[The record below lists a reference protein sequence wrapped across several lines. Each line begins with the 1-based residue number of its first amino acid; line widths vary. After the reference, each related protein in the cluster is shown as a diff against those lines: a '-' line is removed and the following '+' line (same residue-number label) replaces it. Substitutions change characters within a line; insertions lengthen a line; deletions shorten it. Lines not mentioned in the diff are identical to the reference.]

1 MKRRLIL
8 LWLFVFALI
17 TVNAQREPKP
27 ISDQYIVVLKE
38 SYAKPVIKEGKKN
51 DNREQKAASNKEARD
66 QNIAKVKA
74 VQKGKN
80 IKESSVV
87 SEFADVLVGFTAKLT
102 GTEKKTLESD
112 PGVDYVAQDYSVTLE
127 PIKDEPNP
135 SDVGAN
141 LNQKIFETNSKEIHT
156 GPYWN
161 PIDNTFVKNDAEVFA
176 QTVTCTVT
184 RAGGS
189 VDGSAKTTWIWI
201 LDTGIDLTHPD
212 LNVQTNATF
221 AKSFIAGQTVQDGNS
236 HGTHCAGIAAAK
248 NNTIGVVG
256 VSAGAKVVPVKVL
269 SNAGTGSF
277 SGILSG
283 INHVAIYDIPGD
295 VVSMSIGGYPVG
307 NCENYYP
314 ALRDAI
320 RNLGL
325 AGTHVVMAAG
335 NDYNCNGSP
344 SNLPGC
350 INGTRVYTVGA
361 LNCDLTKAD
370 YSNGTVGVDWV
381 AVGSSVYS
389 TIPGGGY
396 GTKSGTSM
404 ATPCVA
410 GIIHARGGAPL
421 NGGNIAFCGTTKPLA
436 HR

>member
-1 MKRRLIL
+1 MKPKLFITAV
-8 LWLFVFALI
+8 FVFALMN
-17 TVNAQREPKP
+17 VNAQHEPKP
-27 ISDQYIVVLKE
+27 IPDQYIVVLKTN
-38 SYAKPVIKEGKKN
+38 PVIKGGKTSN
-51 DNREQKAASNKEARD
+51 DRESKAASNKAVRD
-66 QNIAKVKA
+66 QNIAKLKSVA
-74 VQKGKN
+74 KGKN
-80 IKESSVV
+80 IKESSII
-87 SEFADVLVGFTAKLT
+87 SEVADVLVAFSAKLT
-102 GTEKKTLESD
+102 GAEKKALESD
-112 PGVDYVAQDYSVTLE
+112 PDVDYVAQDYSVQLD
-127 PIKDEPNP
+127 PPKDEDKPTEM
-135 SDVGAN
+135 GA
-141 LNQKIFETNSKEIHT
+141 IFNEQDNEEVRT
-156 GPYWN
+156 GPYGN
-161 PIDNTFVKNDAEVFA
+161 SIDNTYVKNDSKYFA
-176 QTVTCTVT
+176 QVTTCTVI
-184 RAGGS
+184 RAGGF
-189 VDGSAKTTWIWI
+189 VDGSTKPTWIWI

-212 LNVQTNATF
+212 LNVQTNPTF
-221 AKSFIAGQTVQDGNS
+221 AKSFITGQTVQDGHS

-269 SNAGTGSF
+269 SNAGSGSF
-277 SGILSG
+277 SGILAG
-283 INHVAIYDIPGD
+283 VNHVAMYDIAGD
-295 VVSMSIGGYPVG
+295 VVSMSIGAYPVG

-335 NDYNCNGSP
+335 NDSNCNGSP

-361 LNCDLTKAD
+361 LNCDLTRAS

-381 AVGSSVYS
+381 AVGSGVYS

-410 GIIHARGGAPL
+410 GVIHARGGAPVS
-421 NGGNIAFCGTTKPLA
+421 GGNIAYCGTTRPLA
-436 HR
+436 RR

>member
-1 MKRRLIL
+1 MKLKLIFTAVL
-8 LWLFVFALI
+8 AFAIL

-27 ISDQYIVVLKE
+27 IPDQYIVVLKE
-38 SYAKPVIKEGKKN
+38 SSAAPVIKGGQKN
-51 DNREQKAASNKEARD
+51 NNREQKVSSNKAARD
-66 QNIAKVKA
+66 KNVAKLKSVA
-74 VQKGKN
+74 KGKN

-102 GTEKKTLESD
+102 GAEKKALESD
-112 PGVDYVAQDYSVTLE
+112 PDVQYVAQDYSVQLE
-127 PIKDEPNP
+127 PIKDEASPQEIG
-135 SDVGAN
+135 S
-141 LNQKIFETNSKEIHT
+141 IFNRQNGDTEKEEIFSGPHSNS
-156 GPYWN
+156 
-161 PIDNTFVKNDAEVFA
+161 IDNTFVKNDAKNFA
-176 QTVTCTVT
+176 QVVTCTVT
-184 RAGGS
+184 RAGGF
-189 VDGSAKTTWIWI
+189 VDGSTKGTWIWI

-212 LNVQTNATF
+212 LNVQTNATY

-269 SNAGTGSF
+269 SNAGSGSF

-283 INHVAIYDIPGD
+283 INHVAMHDIPGD
-295 VVSMSIGGYPVG
+295 VVSMSIGGYPVS
-307 NCENYYP
+307 NCENSNP
-314 ALRDAI
+314 SIRDAI

-325 AGTHVVMAAG
+325 AGTFVVMAAG
-335 NDYNCNGSP
+335 NDYNCSGSP

-361 LNCDLTKAD
+361 LNCDLTKAN
-370 YSNGTVGVDWV
+370 YSNGGQGVDWV
-381 AVGSSVYS
+381 AVGSGVYS
-389 TIPGGGY
+389 TVPGGGY

-410 GIIHARGGAPL
+410 GVIHARGGAPV
-421 NGGNIAFCGTTKPLA
+421 NGGNIAFCGTTVPLA
-436 HR
+436 RR